1 MKTNKIYHNILA
13 IAFCL
18 AMLLP
23 TGCKKGFFDTVPD
36 NITKVE
42 DIFANRG
49 QTENWLAGLY
59 TLVPDPWNLD
69 NFGYIFLTTTDEGD
83 ASNWNTPALV
93 SGAMS
98 PSTTPTKFAAYY
110 ERIRA
115 ATIFL
120 ERIDGNQEI
129 LALVNGPELI
139 KQYKGEARFLRA
151 YYYWLMMKEVGPIV
165 IMPLK
170 SMAPEDD
177 FQIPRSSWDES
188 VAFVLGEMAA
198 AKADLPLN
206 NFAVGS
212 STDLDIAQTGRI
224 NKIIATAV
232 ESQILLYHASPLYNG
247 NSEFSDFK
255 NLDGKVLLNPTYDAS
270 RWKKAADAS
279 KAAIDLAESQNKSL
293 YKVNDADPF
302 RAAFLSSRNLY
313 WDGWK
318 TEGIWLRTAS
328 ATSGWEIRV
337 APRSTQGTAYN
348 GIGVVQSMVDDF
360 RMSDGLPIA
369 GHPGY
374 NENTYNKPATPYY
387 VAGTNTMYTSR
398 EARFYADITFNGS
411 VSPAV
416 AKTGTNNARV
426 EFFNTGTSGKAGAP
440 RDWPKTGY
448 VVRKN
453 LHPTYSVSPAVN
465 VSRPAMVIRL
475 AELYLN
481 YAEALNEAEPGNA
494 DVLKYLNAVRNRG
507 GLPSLS
513 SGSQD
518 DLRKEIRLER
528 RIELC
533 FEMGNRY
540 FDVRRWKIAD
550 KPGSN
555 QGGAFYGMNMDAGT
569 SLSDPAYHKRIA
581 AINRAQW
588 QRRYYF
594 MPYGQNE
601 ADRNK
606 VMVQF
611 PGY

>member
-1 MKTNKIYHNILA
+1 MKTKKINKIFAALLCVATILP
-13 IAFCL
+13 I
-18 AMLLP
+18 
-23 TGCKKGFFDTVPD
+23 GCKKGYFDTVPD
-36 NITKVE
+36 NLIKIE
-42 DIFANRG
+42 DIFTNRG

-59 TLVPDPWNLD
+59 SMVPDIWNQD
-69 NFGYIFLTTTDEGD
+69 NFGYVFHTTTDEMD
-83 ASNWNTPALV
+83 ASNWNTPAIV
-93 SGAMS
+93 SGALS
-98 PSTTPTKFAAYY
+98 PSNTPTRFTSYY

-120 ERIDGNQEI
+120 EQVDGNQEI
-129 LALVNGPELI
+129 LGLVNGPELI

-151 YYYWLMMKEVGPIV
+151 FYYWMMMKELGPVV

-170 SMAPEDD
+170 SATPSDD
-177 FQIPRSSWDES
+177 FQIPRSSWDEC
-188 VAFVLGEMAA
+188 VAFVLQEIAL

-206 NFAVGS
+206 NYVVGS
-212 STDLDIAQTGRI
+212 TTDLDATQTGRI

-255 NLDGKVLLNPTYDAS
+255 NLDGKVLINSVYDAT
-270 RWKKAADAS
+270 RWRKAADAA
-279 KAAIDLAESQNKSL
+279 KQAIDIAVSNGKGI
-293 YKVNDADPF
+293 YKVTDADPY
-302 RAAFLSSRNLY
+302 RAAFLSCRNLY

-318 TEGIWLRTAS
+318 TEGVWLRPSS
-328 ATSGWEIRV
+328 AISSWEIRV
-337 APRSTQGTAYN
+337 APRSTQGTGYN
-348 GIGVVQSMVDDF
+348 GLGVVQSLVDDF
-360 RMSDGLPIA
+360 RMSDGSPIA
-369 GHPGY
+369 GNPAY
-374 NENTYNKPATPYY
+374 DETTYNKPATLYY
-387 VAGTNTMYTSR
+387 VAGTNTMYAGR
-398 EARFYADITFNGS
+398 EARFYADITFNGA
-411 VSPAV
+411 VNPGV
-416 AKTGTNNARV
+416 AKTGANNARV
-426 EFFNTGTSGKAGAP
+426 EFFNSGTSGKAGAP

-453 LHPTYSVSPAVN
+453 IHPTYSVNPAVN
-465 VSRPAMVIRL
+465 VARPAMLIRL

-481 YAEALNEAEPGNA
+481 YAEALNEVEPGHP
-494 DVLKYLNAVRNRG
+494 DILKYLNEVRVRG
-507 GLPSLS
+507 GLPALLA
-513 SGSQD
+513 GADQQE
-518 DLRKEIRLER
+518 LRKQIRLER

-533 FEMGNRY
+533 FEGAHRY

-569 SLSDPAYHKRIA
+569 SLSDPAFHKRTA
-581 AINRAQW
+581 VINRAPW

-606 VMVQF
+606 QLVQF

>member
-1 MKTNKIYHNILA
+1 MRTKKITKLLAALLCVATILP
-13 IAFCL
+13 L
-18 AMLLP
+18 
-23 TGCKKGFFDTVPD
+23 GCKKGYFDTVPD
-36 NITKVE
+36 NLIKVD

-49 QTENWLAGLY
+49 QTENWLGGLY
-59 TLVPDPWNLD
+59 SMVPDTWNLD
-69 NFGYIFLTTTDEGD
+69 NFGYVYHTTTDELD
-83 ASNWNTPALV
+83 ASNWNTPSIV
-93 SGAMS
+93 SGALS
-98 PSTTPTKFAAYY
+98 PSSTPTRFTSYY

-129 LALVNGPELI
+129 LSLVNGPELI

-151 YYYWLMMKEVGPIV
+151 FYYWMMMKELGPVV

-170 SMAPEDD
+170 SATPSDD
-177 FQIPRSSWDES
+177 FQIPRSSWDEC
-188 VAFVLGEMAA
+188 VALVLQEIAA

-206 NFAVGS
+206 NYAVGS
-212 STDLDIAQTGRI
+212 TTDLDIAQTGRI

-255 NLDGKVLLNPTYDAS
+255 NLDGKVLINPVYDAT
-270 RWKKAADAS
+270 RWKKAADAA
-279 KAAIDLAESQNKSL
+279 KQAIDIAVSNGKGI
-293 YKVNDADPF
+293 YKVTDADPF
-302 RAAFLSSRNLY
+302 RAAFLSCRNLY

-318 TEGIWLRTAS
+318 TEGIWLRTAN
-328 ATSGWEIRV
+328 ATSSWEIRV

-348 GIGVVQSMVDDF
+348 GLGVVQSLVDDF
-360 RMSDGLPIA
+360 RMSDGSPISGNPA
-369 GHPGY
+369 Y
-374 NENTYNKPATPYY
+374 NENTYNKPATLYY
-387 VAGTNTMYTSR
+387 VAGTNTMYTGR
-398 EARFYADITFNGS
+398 EARFYVDITFNGA
-411 VSPAV
+411 VNPGV
-416 AKTGTNNARV
+416 AKTGANNARV
-426 EFFNTGTSGKAGAP
+426 EFFNSGTSGKAGAP

-448 VVRKN
+448 VARKN
-453 LHPTYSVSPAVN
+453 IHPTYSVSPAVN
-465 VSRPAMVIRL
+465 VARPAMLIRL

-481 YAEALNEAEPGNA
+481 YAEALNEADPGNP
-494 DVLKYLNAVRNRG
+494 DVLKYLNEVRTRG
-507 GLPSLS
+507 GLPALLI
-513 SGSQD
+513 GPDQQEI
-518 DLRKEIRLER
+518 RKQIRLER

-550 KPGSN
+550 QPGSS

-569 SLSDPAYHKRIA
+569 SLSDPAFHKRTA
-581 AINRAQW
+581 VINRAPW

-606 VMVQF
+606 QLVQF

>member
-13 IAFCL
+13 IACCL
-18 AMLLP
+18 AVLMFP
-23 TGCKKGFFDTVPD
+23 GCKKGFFDTVPD
-36 NITKVE
+36 NLTKVE

-59 TLVPDPWNLD
+59 SLVPDPWNLG
-69 NFGYIFLTTTDEGD
+69 NFGNIYMITTDEAD
-83 ASNWNTPALV
+83 ASNWNTPALT

-98 PSTTPTKFAAYY
+98 PSTTPSRFAAYY

-120 ERIDGNQEI
+120 ERIEGNQEI
-129 LALVNGPELI
+129 LTLVNGTELI

-151 YYYWLMMKEVGPIV
+151 YYYWLMMKEVGPVV

-188 VAFVLGEMAA
+188 VAFVLGEIAI
-198 AKADLPLN
+198 AKEDLPLN

-212 STDLDIAQTGRI
+212 ADLDIAQTGRI

-247 NSEFSDFK
+247 NAEFSDFK
-255 NLDGKVLLNPTYDAS
+255 NLDGKVLINPAYDAT

-279 KAAIDLAESQNKSL
+279 KAAIDLAESQNKAL
-293 YKVNDADPF
+293 YKFNDADPF
-302 RAAFLSSRNLY
+302 RAAFLSTRNLY

-318 TEGIWLRTAS
+318 TEGIWMRTAS
-328 ATSGWEIRV
+328 GTSGWEISV

-348 GIGVVQSMVDDF
+348 GIGVVQSLVDDF
-360 RMSDGLPIA
+360 RMADGLPIT

-374 NENTYNKPATPYY
+374 NENTYNKPATVYY
-387 VAGTNTMYTSR
+387 VAGTNTMYTGR
-398 EARFYADITFNGS
+398 EARFYVDITFNGS
-411 VSPAV
+411 VSPSV
-416 AKTGTNNARV
+416 AKTGANNARV
-426 EFFNTGTSGKAGAP
+426 EFFNTGTSGKSGAP

-453 LHPTYSVSPAVN
+453 LHPTYSASPAVN
-465 VSRPAMVIRL
+465 VSRPAMLIRL

-481 YAEALNEAEPGNA
+481 YAEALNEAEPGNS
-494 DVLKYLNAVRNRG
+494 DILKYLNAVRNRG
-507 GLPSLS
+507 GLPSLTL
-513 SGSQD
+513 GSQEE
-518 DLRKEIRLER
+518 LRKEIRLER

-581 AINRAQW
+581 AINRAPW

-606 VMVQF
+606 AMVQF